1 MLSNILTKFYLF
13 FEGTENDNVTRVL
26 TSSAV
31 NNAVSQ
37 HFLADSVRLGTRKL
51 LHCPVYPNVQFPIPN
66 CLKEPLLNQLYG
78 HLSTD

>member
-37 HFLADSVRLGTRKL
+37 QFLADSVRFSQL
-51 LHCPVYPNVQFPIPN
+51 LKGAFIESALWASQY
-66 CLKEPLLNQLYG
+66 
-78 HLSTD
+78 